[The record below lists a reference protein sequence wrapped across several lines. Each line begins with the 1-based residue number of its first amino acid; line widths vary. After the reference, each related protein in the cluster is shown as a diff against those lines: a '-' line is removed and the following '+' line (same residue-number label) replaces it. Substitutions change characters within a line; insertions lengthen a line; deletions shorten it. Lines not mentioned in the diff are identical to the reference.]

1 MNKNSFSNQKNEQY
15 AKACLIFAKRLGQ
28 IDDDSLEA
36 VRERCDAENAKIEA
50 QIKSEE
56 IFYGLS
62 HYSFPVYLQ
71 HELTKFRLDFV
82 SESEEIKKSYNYK
95 EISRKDAKDFFKKNR
110 DLFTRYNGDRFTF
123 KEVKMIIEKKIRE
136 EEYENEINSIL
147 CQLADR

>member
-1 MNKNSFSNQKNEQY
+1 MNKNSFSKQENEQY
-15 AKACLIFAKRLGQ
+15 ARACLIFAKRLGQ

-36 VRERCDAENAKIEA
+36 VKERCNAENAKIEA
-50 QIKSEE
+50 QIKNGEA
-56 IFYGLS
+56 FYGLT
-62 HYSFPVYLQ
+62 HYSLPAYLQ

-82 SESEEIKKSYNYK
+82 SEAEEIKKSYDYK

-123 KEVKMIIEKKIRE
+123 REVKIIIEKKIRE
-136 EEYENEINSIL
+136 EEYENEISSIL

>member
-1 MNKNSFSNQKNEQY
+1 MNNNSFSNQKNEQY
-15 AKACLIFAKRLGQ
+15 AKACLIFAKRLGL

-36 VRERCDAENAKIEA
+36 AKKRCDAENAKREI
-50 QIKSEE
+50 QLKKGE
-56 IFYGLS
+56 IFYGLT
-62 HYSFPVYLQ
+62 HYSFSAYLQ

-82 SESEEIKKSYNYK
+82 SEDEKIKKSYSYK
-95 EISRKDAKDFFKKNR
+95 EISRRDAKDFFKKNK

>member
-1 MNKNSFSNQKNEQY
+1 MNNNSFSNQKNEQY
-15 AKACLIFAKRLGQ
+15 AKACLIFAKRLGL

-36 VRERCDAENAKIEA
+36 AKKRCDAENAKREI
-50 QIKSEE
+50 QLKNGE
-56 IFYGLS
+56 IFYGLT
-62 HYSFPVYLQ
+62 HYSFPAYLQ

-82 SESEEIKKSYNYK
+82 SEDEKIKKSYSYK
-95 EISRKDAKDFFKKNR
+95 EISRRDAKDFFKKNK